1 MVFSFTRNGIFWAGD
16 LAWECYILVLRVG
29 WHFFPEESVLKNV
42 LIVAKTG
49 GLRDGLHALLATHPD
64 VGLVSITDDFKSA
77 LEYLSERCPALVL
90 LVPDAYNQDFESVKK
105 MKDMCPQMHLLA
117 LITKDEDRQIIAA
130 WEVDA
135 TLSSEEGASELSA
148 KIEALLLGNC

>member
-1 MVFSFTRNGIFWAGD
+1 M
-16 LAWECYILVLRVG
+16 
-29 WHFFPEESVLKNV
+29 KNV

-49 GLRDGLHALLATHPD
+49 RLRDGLHALLATHPG

-117 LITKDEDRQIIAA
+117 LITRDEDRQIIAA